1 MRPDQPFDQERD
13 LKRKRKEKESQIQK
27 VEEAAKRLKNSTSI
41 HVLAFYLNI
50 SSFSLSPSLSSS
62 FPLSFFPELKK
73 KKREEESDKPDTFT
87 EKLAAHLVK
96 NLQVPPLLPPT
107 HPHPHPLLLL
117 VLILLFL
124 LLSQRSKYAMF
135 IFVTK
140 TIKPTRSLRLQ
151 LASLSLASN

>member
-50 SSFSLSPSLSSS
+50 SSFSLSPSFSSS
-62 FPLSFFPELKK
+62 FPLSFSPELKK
-73 KKREEESDKPDTFT
+73 KKHEEESDKPDTFT

-107 HPHPHPLLLL
+107 LTL
-117 VLILLFL
+117 
-124 LLSQRSKYAMF
+124 
-135 IFVTK
+135 T
-140 TIKPTRSLRLQ
+140 
-151 LASLSLASN
+151 LAPSYY